1 MTIYL
6 IRGYEFY
13 SLESAGEYFALK
25 EKEGESN
32 EAV

>member
-13 SLESAGEYFALK
+13 SLESAGKFFEAK
-25 EKEGESN
+25 EKEREGE
-32 EAV
+32 

>member
-25 EKEGESN
+25 EKEGKE
-32 EAV
+32 E

>member
-25 EKEGESN
+25 EKEGEG
-32 EAV
+32 AK